1 MPMQLTWFHR
11 VCLSKTS
18 FNNMFKTFVCTALV
32 VSFLS
37 ACGGG
42 SGGMSAPA
50 GAAGNATPGSNN
62 GLTPAA
68 GTALAANALPVT
80 VDKGP
85 AGNNVNRLYTEVTIC
100 QAGSTTL
107 CQTIDHVLV
116 DTGSTGLRLLSEV
129 VSPSLNLSRVT
140 APSTLPLLACAQFLD
155 NTFAWGPVV
164 NADVTLGGKTATG
177 ISVQVVGDP
186 AFNRLARTCSPGTA
200 VDNLA
205 ALGAKGIIG
214 LGMFKEDCGP
224 ACASVTN
231 NGIYFTCATPSC
243 TTAAPT
249 RASIARQLKNP
260 VPLFASDNNGFLID
274 LPAVASV
281 GTVSLNGSL
290 IFGIGTQPNN
300 QVTSSKVLTTDTN
313 GYFLTLLSG
322 RSLDTSFIDT
332 GSNGL
337 FFDSPEIPVC
347 SAGSS
352 SSFYCPASFLTFSAT
367 QTGTNAV
374 SNSVV
379 FSVENAATY
388 FASPEK
394 SVLPNLAGT
403 IGNARTFDW
412 GLPFFYGRRVYKG
425 IEGQP
430 SVIGVGPFYA
440 F

>member
-1 MPMQLTWFHR
+1 MPTPLTWFHR
-11 VCLSKTS
+11 ACLSKIF
-18 FNNMFKTFVCTALV
+18 FNNMLKTFVCTALV

-42 SGGMSAPA
+42 GGGGVSAPA
-50 GAAGNATPGSNN
+50 AGSATPGSNA
-62 GLTPAA
+62 GSAPAA
-68 GTALAANALPVT
+68 GTALAANVLPVT

-85 AGNNVNRLYTEVTIC
+85 AGNNVNRLYTDVTIC

-129 VSPSLNLSRVT
+129 VSPALNLSRVT
-140 APSTLPLLACAQFLD
+140 APGTLPLLACAQFLD
-155 NTFAWGPVV
+155 NTFAWGPVAT
-164 NADVTLGGKTATG
+164 ADVTLGGKTAAG

-200 VDNLA
+200 VDSLA

-214 LGMFKEDCGP
+214 LGIFKEDCGST
-224 ACASVTN
+224 CASVTN

-243 TTAAPT
+243 TTAVPT
-249 RASIARQLKNP
+249 RASIARQMKNP

-274 LPAVASV
+274 LPAVAPA
-281 GTVSLNGSL
+281 GAVSLNGSL

-300 QVTSSKVLTTDTN
+300 QVTSSRVLTTDTN
-313 GYFLTLLSG
+313 GYFLTLMSG

-337 FFDSPEIPVC
+337 FFDSPEIPAC
-347 SAGSS
+347 NTG
-352 SSFYCPASFLTFSAT
+352 SSFYCPASPLTFSAT
-367 QTGTNAV
+367 QTGTNGA

-379 FSVENAATY
+379 FSVENAVTY

-403 IGNARTFDW
+403 IGNTRTFDW

-430 SVIGVGPFYA
+430 SVLGVGPFYA

>member
-1 MPMQLTWFHR
+1 MLMPLIWFHR
-11 VCLSKTS
+11 VYRSKIF
-18 FNNMFKTFVCTALV
+18 FNNMLKNFVYTALV

-42 SGGMSAPA
+42 GSGGVSAPA
-50 GAAGNATPGSNN
+50 GAAGSAAPGNN
-62 GLTPAA
+62 GPAPVA
-68 GTALAANALPVT
+68 GITLAANVLPVT

-85 AGNNVNRLYTEVTIC
+85 AGNNVNRLYTDVTIC

-129 VSPSLNLSRVT
+129 VSPALNLGRVA

-164 NADVTLGGKTATG
+164 TADVTLGSKTATG

-186 AFNRLARTCSPGTA
+186 AFNRLARTCSSGTA

-214 LGMFKEDCGP
+214 LGIFKEDCGP

-243 TTAAPT
+243 TAAVPT

-274 LPAVASV
+274 LPAVASA
-281 GTVSLNGSL
+281 GAVSLNGSL

-300 QVTSSKVLTTDTN
+300 QVTSSRVLTTDAN
-313 GYFLTLLSG
+313 GYFLTVLSG

-332 GSNGL
+332 GSNGI
-337 FFDSPEIPVC
+337 FFDSSEIPVC
-347 SAGSS
+347 NTG
-352 SSFYCPASFLTFSAT
+352 SSFYCPASLLTFSAT
-367 QTGTNAV
+367 QTGTNAA

-394 SVLPNLAGT
+394 SVLPHLAGT

>member
-1 MPMQLTWFHR
+1 
-11 VCLSKTS
+11 
-18 FNNMFKTFVCTALV
+18 MFKIFVCTVLV

-42 SGGMSAPA
+42 GSVGAPA
-50 GAAGNATPGSNN
+50 GAAGSAAPGSSN
-62 GLTPAA
+62 GSVPSASTV
-68 GTALAANALPVT
+68 LAANVLPVT

-100 QAGSTTL
+100 QAGSPDL

-129 VSPSLNLSRVT
+129 VSPALNLSRVA

-164 NADVTLGGKTATG
+164 NADVTLGGKTAKG
-177 ISVQVVGDP
+177 ISVQMVGDP
-186 AFNRLARTCSPGTA
+186 AFNRLARTCSSGTA
-200 VDNLA
+200 VDTVA
-205 ALGAKGIIG
+205 ALGAKGVIG
-214 LGMFKEDCGP
+214 LGLFKEDCGTS
-224 ACASVTN
+224 CTSVTA
-231 NGIYFTCATPSC
+231 NGVYFTCATASC
-243 TTAAPT
+243 TAATGT

-260 VPLFASDNNGFLID
+260 VPLFDSDNNGFLID
-274 LPAVASV
+274 LPAVGSA
-281 GTVSLNGSL
+281 GALSLNGAL
-290 IFGIGTQPNN
+290 VFGIGTQPNN
-300 QVTSSKVLTTDTN
+300 QVTSRRVLTTDAS
-313 GYFLTLLSG
+313 GHFLTLLSG
-322 RSLDTSFIDT
+322 RSLDASFIDT

-337 FFDSPEIPVC
+337 FFDSSTIPTC
-347 SAGSS
+347 TADGN
-352 SSFYCPASFLTFSAT
+352 SSFYCPASLLTLSAT
-367 QTGTNAV
+367 QTGTNAAT
-374 SNSVV
+374 NPVV

-403 IGNARTFDW
+403 IGSARTFDW
-412 GLPFFYGRRVYKG
+412 GLPFFYGRRVFTG

-430 SVIGVGPFYA
+430 SVMGTGPFYA